1 MRDSHFPK
9 RLTTSRGVEELLLSC
24 LFVCIYVRWLV
35 SLSLSPAMGRAG
47 SARHHT
53 FISHLAERLASC
65 NTNANGA
72 TALAVR
78 IGSCL
83 VSRRSRFDFY
93 APPSTFPQHSSVD
106 GKDHG
111 YPDAQRRAATSFLFF
126 PHTANMIHAV
136 RVHVRSQYRFPAV
149 SDLEKGERLY
159 TRRGS
164 PRDEPLHTP
173 RCTFVKGRHGH

>member
-1 MRDSHFPK
+1 MRRKAAQETRLRSTRQGPMETSEKVLVRDSHFPK

-83 VSRRSRFDFY
+83 VSRRSRLDFY
-93 APPSTFPQHSSVD
+93 LPPSTFPSSTL
-106 GKDHG
+106 
-111 YPDAQRRAATSFLFF
+111 ARRW
-126 PHTANMIHAV
+126 
-136 RVHVRSQYRFPAV
+136 Q
-149 SDLEKGERLY
+149 
-159 TRRGS
+159 GS
-164 PRDEPLHTP
+164 WLS
-173 RCTFVKGRHGH
+173 